1 MFWKNALKYPALI
14 AGIIMFS
21 LFLADPK
28 TKDWWERVQGRFKP
42 STCGAIMDRLEEKMP
57 DEWSLKCPKVSH
69 MQLEVEFEE
78 DFKNFENLRMAAYRK
93 MANDLK
99 SLALMANAET
109 LQNLGTFEILV
120 VHDLIEVWG
129 VTDGQ
134 ALVQLRDKST
144 QNEMAEHLELTVKV
158 KEKRK

>member
-14 AGIIMFS
+14 AGAIMFT

-28 TKDWWERVQGRFKP
+28 TKQWWQEIQGRYKP
-42 STCGAIMDRLEEKMP
+42 STCRALLDRVEKKAP
-57 DEWSLKCPKVSH
+57 SEWDLRCPKVSH
-69 MQLEVEFEE
+69 MQLEVDFDKEFKSFG
-78 DFKNFENLRMAAYRK
+78 DLRMAAYRK

-99 SLALMANAET
+99 SLALMANPET
-109 LQNLGTFEILV
+109 LQNLGTLEILV
-120 VHDLIEVWG
+120 KNDLLEVWG

-134 ALVQLRDKST
+134 AMVQLRDKKT
-144 QNEMAEHLELTVKV
+144 QKDMAEHLELTVKV

>member
-14 AGIIMFS
+14 AGVIMFT

-28 TKDWWERVQGRFKP
+28 TKQWWEKVQGRYKP
-42 STCGAIMDRLEEKMP
+42 STCRALTDRIEPKMP
-57 DEWSLKCPKVSH
+57 SEWSLRCPEVSH
-69 MQLEVEFEE
+69 MQFEVEF
-78 DFKNFENLRMAAYRK
+78 DKSFKTFSDLRMAAYRK

-99 SLALMANAET
+99 SLALMANPET
-109 LQNLGTFEILV
+109 LQNLSTLEILV
-120 VHDLIEVWG
+120 KHDQIEVWG

-134 ALVQLRDKST
+134 ALVKLRDKSS
-144 QNEMAEHLELTVKV
+144 QKEMAEHLELTVKV